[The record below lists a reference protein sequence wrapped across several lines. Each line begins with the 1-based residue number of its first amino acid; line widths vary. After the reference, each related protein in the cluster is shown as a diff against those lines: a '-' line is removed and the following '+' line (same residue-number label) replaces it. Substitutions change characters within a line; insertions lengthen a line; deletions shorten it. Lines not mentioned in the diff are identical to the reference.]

1 MGKGHKDRRREKRA
15 REMEEH
21 DKDERLLKDELEKEN
36 EERII
41 NEKLVETSSD
51 TTDSGHGSSITT
63 STDSLQLSK
72 SDQQDELIEN
82 KKRRS
87 LIKGLYNIGNTC
99 FFNVIIQSLAHTSL
113 LIDAMY
119 QTIHI
124 LIQENGKQNPSTI
137 TTQLINVFDQFTS
150 DDRKKPSIDPKPL
163 FNCLIQ
169 KIPSYKGYDQHD
181 SHELFM
187 NLMLI
192 LRAEEIEVNHK

>member
-15 REMEEH
+15 REMEDH
-21 DKDERLLKDELEKEN
+21 DKDERLLKEELEKEN
-36 EERII
+36 EERLI
-41 NEKLVETSSD
+41 NEKLIETSSD
-51 TTDSGHGSSITT
+51 TTDSGHGSSSITT

-72 SDQQDELIEN
+72 NDQQDELIEN

-99 FFNVIIQSLAHTSL
+99 FFNVIIQSLAHSSL

-124 LIQENGKQNPSTI
+124 LIHKYEKKSSSMI
-137 TTQLINVFDQFTS
+137 TAQLMNVFDQFTS
-150 DDRKKPSIDPKPL
+150 DERKKPSIDPKPL

-192 LRAEEIEVNHK
+192 LRAEEIQ